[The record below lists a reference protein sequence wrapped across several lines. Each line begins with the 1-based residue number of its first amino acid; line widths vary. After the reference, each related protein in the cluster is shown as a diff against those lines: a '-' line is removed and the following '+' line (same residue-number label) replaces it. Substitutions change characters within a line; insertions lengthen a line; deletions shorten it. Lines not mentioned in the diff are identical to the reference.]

1 VPLGATGF
9 MNPRTAGTI
18 TADLD
23 AGDGREKRE
32 MTTDLVPIEAAVI
45 PWLDPEAA
53 VMEAE
58 RAATVFKDVI
68 ERRRAQ
74 LITKIAGRDHVRIEG
89 WLTLGTLAAVLFRG
103 PVTPYVV
110 WVRPVGNADGEP
122 IGYEARAEARCG
134 DRVMTAAEAECLFNE
149 SNWKGKDDFAVRSMA
164 QTRACSKALA
174 FALRWVMVLAG
185 YEGTPAEEMIGDV
198 HKAPK
203 ARTAAP
209 TPTTPARGKADADA
223 LMGRISTMLTEHG
236 LSLFELCDRLACQP
250 TQVVA
255 KVTEWVK
262 AEEGR
267 TVKVLLDEISA
278 EKDGQRHEGQA
289 VSAEQATLA
298 GEDDD

>member
-1 VPLGATGF
+1 MET
-9 MNPRTAGTI
+9 TI
-18 TADLD
+18 VDSS

-198 HKAPK
+198 HKAEPK
-203 ARTAAP
+203 RRAP
-209 TPTTPARGKADADA
+209 ASPAHSRADADA

-236 LSLFELCDRLACQP
+236 LSLFDLCDRLACQP

-262 AEEGR
+262 AVEGR
-267 TVKVLLDEISA
+267 TVKMLLDEISA